1 MVTLSELTN
10 TPMIQEILLNFL
22 LEKDNLTLTSY
33 F

>member
-1 MVTLSELTN
+1 MVTLSELTS